1 MAPITV
7 DQSSV
12 REHLARRKD
21 EVASWRR
28 RLWSS
33 LESSVMSWPG
43 YRVREQSRLYQV
55 ALDGVEGSTGSE
67 RRHWTALAASI
78 IQQVGA
84 EIARYAPRE
93 VAHSHLHLHGGDDA
107 PMSQLTA
114 QLGSKLSELANAGL
128 LDEAAT
134 LLTGGTPDT
143 PPPPPPPPIET
154 SAARTAKSVEVKVL
168 APESKSA

>member
-1 MAPITV
+1 
-7 DQSSV
+7 
-12 REHLARRKD
+12 
-21 EVASWRR
+21 
-28 RLWSS
+28 
-33 LESSVMSWPG
+33 
-43 YRVREQSRLYQV
+43 
-55 ALDGVEGSTGSE
+55 
-67 RRHWTALAASI
+67 
-78 IQQVGA
+78 
-84 EIARYAPRE
+84 

-143 PPPPPPPPIET
+143 PPPPTPPPIET
-154 SAARTAKSVEVKVL
+154 SAGRTAKSVEVKVL